1 MMKYIAY
8 IASFLVLFS
17 CSSDDD
23 ICISG
28 EATPRMKLKFKES
41 EGRLLRLARIIV
53 DVDYGNGTKTV
64 VDATSV
70 DSIMIPLRVDNQL
83 FTEVFVRTSET
94 GTASKIKVNYTTE
107 AQYVSPA
114 CGFKKLYKNVSPT
127 LETTNPVK
135 SIETLQTEIIDEKG
149 THLFLVF

>member
-1 MMKYIAY
+1 MKYIAY
-8 IASFLVLFS
+8 IATFLALFS

-114 CGFKKLYKNVSPT
+114 CGFKKLYKNVSST

>member
-1 MMKYIAY
+1 
-8 IASFLVLFS
+8 
-17 CSSDDD
+17 
-23 ICISG
+23 
-28 EATPRMKLKFKES
+28 MKLKFKES

-114 CGFKKLYKNVSPT
+114 CGFKKLYKNVSST